1 MIKLSDVYFGYTDSD
16 FALQIDQFAI
26 ASGEAVAVIGPSG
39 CGKTTLLNILSGV
52 VLPEKGNVQ
61 VAGQSVS
68 RLADT
73 ERRALRIS
81 SIGMVFQNFELLEYL
96 PVMDNILLPLRIG
109 SGLRVTAELRERAR
123 ELAGHVGIGGK
134 LQRYPGQLS
143 QGERQ
148 RVAVCRA
155 LLLRPPLV
163 LADEPTGNLDPSN
176 KRLVVDLLQEYAQS
190 SGATLVTVTHD
201 RDLLS
206 HFERVLDFQQ
216 VNQWQMTPQ

>member
-176 KRLVVDLLQEYAQS
+176 KSLVVDLLLEYAQS

-201 RDLLS
+201 RELLS
-206 HFERVLDFQQ
+206 HFGRVLDFQQ

>member
-201 RDLLS
+201 RELLS
-206 HFERVLDFQQ
+206 HFGRVLDFQQ

>member
-52 VLPEKGNVQ
+52 VLPEKGDVQ

-176 KRLVVDLLQEYAQS
+176 KSLVVDLLLEYAQS

-201 RDLLS
+201 LELLS
-206 HFERVLDFQQ
+206 HFGRVLDFQQ

>member
-52 VLPEKGNVQ
+52 VLPEKGDVQ

-96 PVMDNILLPLRIG
+96 PVMENILLPLRIG
-109 SGLRVTAELRERAR
+109 SGLQVTAELRQRAR
-123 ELAGHVGIGGK
+123 ELAAHVGIGDK

-176 KRLVVDLLQEYAQS
+176 KSLVVDLLLEYAQS

>member
-16 FALQIDQFAI
+16 FALQIDQFSI

-39 CGKTTLLNILSGV
+39 CGKTTLLNLLSGV
-52 VLPEKGNVQ
+52 VLPEKGDVQ

-73 ERRALRIS
+73 ARRELRIS

-176 KRLVVDLLQEYAQS
+176 KRLVVDLLLEYAQN

-201 RDLLS
+201 RELLS

>member
-52 VLPEKGNVQ
+52 VLPEKGDVQ

-176 KRLVVDLLQEYAQS
+176 KSLVVDLLLEYAQS

-201 RDLLS
+201 RELLS
-206 HFERVLDFQQ
+206 HFGRVLDFQQ

>member
-39 CGKTTLLNILSGV
+39 CGKTTLLNLLSGV
-52 VLPEKGNVQ
+52 VLPEKGDVQ

-73 ERRALRIS
+73 ARRALRIS

-109 SGLRVTAELRERAR
+109 SGLRVTAELRQRAR
-123 ELAGHVGIGGK
+123 ELAAHVGIGGK

-176 KRLVVDLLQEYAQS
+176 KTLVVDLLLEYAQS

-201 RDLLS
+201 RELLS

>member
-109 SGLRVTAELRERAR
+109 SGLRVTAELRERAL

-176 KRLVVDLLQEYAQS
+176 KSLVVDLLLEYAQS

-201 RDLLS
+201 RELLS
-206 HFERVLDFQQ
+206 HFGRVLDFQQ

>member
-176 KRLVVDLLQEYAQS
+176 KRLVVDLLLEYAQS

-201 RDLLS
+201 RELLS
-206 HFERVLDFQQ
+206 HFGRVLDFQQ

>member
-1 MIKLSDVYFGYTDSD
+1 MIELSDVYFGYTDSD
-16 FALQIDQFAI
+16 FALQIGQFAI

-39 CGKTTLLNILSGV
+39 CGKTTLLNLMSGV
-52 VLPEKGNVQ
+52 VLPQTGEVQ
-61 VAGQSVS
+61 VVGQSMS
-68 RLADT
+68 TLADT
-73 ERRALRIS
+73 ARRALRIS

-96 PVMDNILLPLRIG
+96 TVMDNILLPLRIG
-109 SGLRVTAELRERAR
+109 AGLKVTAELRQRAR
-123 ELAGHVGIGGK
+123 ELAEHVGIGGK
-134 LQRYPGQLS
+134 LPRYPSQLS

-176 KRLVVDLLQEYAQS
+176 KGLVMELLLEYAQS

-201 RDLLS
+201 RELLS
-206 HFERVLDFQQ
+206 HFERVFDFPQ
-216 VNQWQMTPQ
+216 VNQWQMAQQ